1 MSNLIRERTFGPWAM
16 HRELLNEFSR
26 YIQADSAAT
35 HDGSS
40 SATAD
45 WVPAVDIAEYA
56 DRFVL
61 HADVPGIDPA
71 SIEVTLEKGV
81 LTLSGSREKDV
92 ADAGSAGATVE
103 RRRIERAHGRFFR
116 RFSLPETVDSEAVS
130 ARGANGVLEVVIP
143 KRPTAQPRR
152 ISVAH

>member
-26 YIQADSAAT
+26 YVNGDSAAAN
-35 HDGSS
+35 DASS
-40 SATAD
+40 AATAD
-45 WVPAVDIAEYA
+45 WAPAVDIAEYA

-61 HADVPGIDPA
+61 HADVPGVDPA

-81 LTLSGSREKDV
+81 LSLSGSREKD
-92 ADAGSAGATVE
+92 AEANSVE

-116 RFSLPETVDSEAVS
+116 RFSLPDTVDSEAVS